1 MLLGGKPLR
10 PLHDPLLDLQDHLQC
25 SWQMSKRSQ
34 MTAFLLGGEL
44 VIESTPGAGTTV
56 IVRIPGGGSEDRR
69 Q

>member
-1 MLLGGKPLR
+1 MGDVLDGWYDYRLVLL
-10 PLHDPLLDLQDHLQC
+10 
-25 SWQMSKRSQ
+25 
-34 MTAFLLGGEL
+34 GEL

>member
-1 MLLGGKPLR
+1 LEVHDNGRGVDESRIFGRHSLGMLGMKER
-10 PLHDPLLDLQDHLQC
+10 
-25 SWQMSKRSQ
+25 
-34 MTAFLLGGEL
+34 AFLLGGEL